1 MIIFF
6 CFLFL
11 FLLIVLI
18 KDQCCFYIV
27 FQLGFIIVFMQV
39 SSPALFLF
47 PFFMFFPPQTFY
59 VKQKSSYFCIFIS
72 CGKADC
78 RLSVSPLKGFAPSS
92 WVLFLV
98 APSGDEQ
105 LGSHGCTRTIIPVF
119 NDKKKCKGKRMEEL
133 FSWFFLFF
141 SLPLCPSVRLILFLF
156 FNFFVVFVWKRNL
169 QTAARPK
176 TTSIGCLPLG
186 NWMFSLL
193 WRVWHKGSI
202 T

>member
-1 MIIFF
+1 
-6 CFLFL
+6 
-11 FLLIVLI
+11 
-18 KDQCCFYIV
+18 
-27 FQLGFIIVFMQV
+27 MQV

-119 NDKKKCKGKRMEEL
+119 NDKKNVKERGWRSCFL
-133 FSWFFLFF
+133 DFFCFFLSPCVLPFVWFYFYFLIF
-141 SLPLCPSVRLILFLF
+141 SSFLF
-156 FNFFVVFVWKRNL
+156 ENGISRRLQGQKPQVLGAFLWGIECSLFCEEFGTKAALLSSACALCHNLNAQSNGRMYPWGLLVPPGGWKD
-169 QTAARPK
+169 
-176 TTSIGCLPLG
+176 
-186 NWMFSLL
+186 
-193 WRVWHKGSI
+193 
-202 T
+202 